1 MGKKDEYR
9 FNLRFDETDEM
20 HRLVVKYLN
29 SCGHNKAKY
38 IVRAFLA
45 YWKMSGK
52 SLLSYVFPEIDAEQ
66 LLPEAKPENDKKTA
80 VVAKASDAENDNGT
94 YIQKD
99 HSEQQLLEKSLQE
112 DHFVNL
118 EGDYDIYEVDLPS
131 QWIGMSVGWIDIR
144 KKYGINI
151 IAVRHGGVLNFS
163 VTPDTTFEETDTLL
177 VLGQYRELQKC
188 FKI

>member
-45 YWKMSGK
+45 Y
-52 SLLSYVFPEIDAEQ
+52 
-66 LLPEAKPENDKKTA
+66 
-80 VVAKASDAENDNGT
+80 
-94 YIQKD
+94 IQKD

-118 EGDYDIYEVDLPS
+118 EGDCKADEAEVLLIKNNYKMFEDL
-131 QWIGMSVGWIDIR
+131 
-144 KKYGINI
+144 
-151 IAVRHGGVLNFS
+151 
-163 VTPDTTFEETDTLL
+163 E
-177 VLGQYRELQKC
+177 
-188 FKI
+188 

>member
-52 SLLSYVFPEIDAEQ
+52 SLLSYVFPEIDAAT
-66 LLPEAKPENDKKTA
+66 LTAHSGRDVPIATIVSPIINDGTFNFFAIPE
-80 VVAKASDAENDNGT
+80 
-94 YIQKD
+94 
-99 HSEQQLLEKSLQE
+99 
-112 DHFVNL
+112 
-118 EGDYDIYEVDLPS
+118 LPS
-131 QWIGMSVGWIDIR
+131 T
-144 KKYGINI
+144 KKSAPLIN
-151 IAVRHGGVLNFS
+151 S
-163 VTPDTTFEETDTLL
+163 TKPTTSNTYVQIVVILYSSF
-177 VLGQYRELQKC
+177 
-188 FKI
+188 F

>member
-52 SLLSYVFPEIDAEQ
+52 SLLSYCVSG
-66 LLPEAKPENDKKTA
+66 NRCMN
-80 VVAKASDAENDNGT
+80 SC
-94 YIQKD
+94 YQKQ
-99 HSEQQLLEKSLQE
+99 SQKMIKNSSCSKS
-112 DHFVNL
+112 
-118 EGDYDIYEVDLPS
+118 
-131 QWIGMSVGWIDIR
+131 
-144 KKYGINI
+144 K
-151 IAVRHGGVLNFS
+151 
-163 VTPDTTFEETDTLL
+163 
-177 VLGQYRELQKC
+177 
-188 FKI
+188 

>member
-1 MGKKDEYR
+1 MRKKDEYR

-45 YWKMSGK
+45 YWKMSDK

-66 LLPEAKPENDKKTA
+66 LPPEATQENDKKPA
-80 VVAKASDAENDNGT
+80 FAAKISNAGNDNRANV
-94 YIQKD
+94 QKD

-118 EGDYDIYEVDLPS
+118 EGDCEADEAEVLL
-131 QWIGMSVGWIDIR
+131 MK
-144 KKYGINI
+144 KKYKM
-151 IAVRHGGVLNFS
+151 
-163 VTPDTTFEETDTLL
+163 FEGLE
-177 VLGQYRELQKC
+177 
-188 FKI
+188 

>member
-66 LLPEAKPENDKKTA
+66 LLPEA
-80 VVAKASDAENDNGT
+80 SDAGNDNGT

-118 EGDYDIYEVDLPS
+118 EGDCEADEAEVLLIKNNYKMFEDL
-131 QWIGMSVGWIDIR
+131 
-144 KKYGINI
+144 
-151 IAVRHGGVLNFS
+151 
-163 VTPDTTFEETDTLL
+163 E
-177 VLGQYRELQKC
+177 
-188 FKI
+188 

>member
-20 HRLVVKYLN
+20 HRLVVQYLN

-66 LLPEAKPENDKKTA
+66 LLPEAKQENAKKTA
-80 VVAKASDAENDNGT
+80 VVAKASDAGNDNGT

-99 HSEQQLLEKSLQE
+99 HSEQQLLRGL
-112 DHFVNL
+112 L
-118 EGDYDIYEVDLPS
+118 E
-131 QWIGMSVGWIDIR
+131 
-144 KKYGINI
+144 
-151 IAVRHGGVLNFS
+151 
-163 VTPDTTFEETDTLL
+163 
-177 VLGQYRELQKC
+177 
-188 FKI
+188 